1 MKKLMLNILMA
12 GFLLGGYGCNTKTT
26 DTQEKNTEI
35 KDTDNQTAAETNA
48 KSGIGGGSDNDSGT
62 TATTVQQYDTTS
74 FAVKAASGGL
84 MEVALGNLA
93 QQKGANADVKK
104 FGQRMVTDHSKANTE
119 LKTIATA
126 KNIMLP
132 TAPLPKHQKHIE
144 HLGSLSG
151 AEFDKQYMT
160 MMVEDHQEDVSLFQT
175 TANDNSQDAELK
187 GFAQKTLPVLK
198 THLQMAQQTQA
209 KVK

>member
-1 MKKLMLNILMA
+1 MKKLFINILVA
-12 GFLLGGYGCNTKTT
+12 GALAGTYSCNTKTT
-26 DTQEKNTEI
+26 DTQNKNTEI
-35 KDTDNQTAAETNA
+35 QDTDNQTAAERNA
-48 KSGIGGGSDNDSGT
+48 QSGYGGDPNNASDT
-62 TATTVQQYDTTS
+62 TSMAQQVDTTS

-104 FGQRMVTDHSKANTE
+104 FGHQMVTDHGKANAE
-119 LKTIATA
+119 LKTIAA
-126 KNIMLP
+126 SKNITLP

-151 AEFDKQYMT
+151 AEFDKHYMT
-160 MMVEDHQEDVSLFQT
+160 MMVEDHKEDVSLFQT
-175 TANDNSQDAELK
+175 TANDNSQEAELK
-187 GFAQKTLPVLK
+187 AFAQKTLPVLK
-198 THLQMAQQTQA
+198 SHLQMAQQTQA

>member
-1 MKKLMLNILMA
+1 MKKLMMTILVA
-12 GFLLGGYGCNTKTT
+12 AALVGEYGCNTKTT
-26 DTQEKNTEI
+26 DTQNKNTEI
-35 KDTDNQTAAETNA
+35 QDTDNQAAAENNA
-48 KSGIGGGSDNDSGT
+48 KSGYGGDPNNNSGAT
-62 TATTVQQYDTTS
+62 TAQQFDSTS

-104 FGQRMVTDHSKANTE
+104 FGQQMVTDHSKANTE
-119 LKTIATA
+119 LISIAAA

-132 TAPLPKHQKHIE
+132 TAPLPKHQKHID
-144 HLGSLSG
+144 HMSGLSG
-151 AEFDKQYMT
+151 AAFDKHYMT

-175 TANDNSQDAELK
+175 TASDNSQDAELK
-187 GFAQKTLPVLK
+187 AFAQKNLPVLK
-198 THLQMAQQTQA
+198 SHLQMAQQTQA